1 MYYPFVRKAL
11 FQLDPERAHEVTFQQ
26 LRRVTG
32 TPLEM
37 LVRQKVPARPVTCMG
52 LTFKNPLGLAA
63 GLDKN
68 GECIDAL
75 GAMGFGSIEIG
86 TVTPRPQPGNDKPR
100 IFRLVDAEGLI
111 NRMGFNNHG
120 VDNLVENV
128 KKAHFDGVLGINI
141 GKQNSSPLSGA
152 LADYQECMDK
162 LYPLADYLAIDIS
175 CPNTPELTKLQGE
188 DELGPLLKGIADKR
202 KELAD
207 RTGRLVPITVKISPD
222 LDDDAIRRAA
232 DQFVEYGMDAVT
244 ATNTTLAR
252 DNIKGLPNADQVG
265 GLSGR
270 PLFERSTA
278 VVRVLSDHLKG
289 TLPIIASGGVM
300 TPEDAVAKMEAGA
313 SLVQLYTGFIYK
325 MLGVPET
332 LFTPLFAV
340 ARMAGWSAHRMEE
353 LFCAHRIIRPAYR
366 PVIEPLEYKPLADR

>member
-1 MYYPFVRKAL
+1 MLYDLARSVLFRLSPETAHAVIMNNIDWAVPFGLIKL
-11 FQLDPERAHEVTFQQ
+11 VTHI
-26 LRRVTG
+26 
-32 TPLEM
+32 P
-37 LVRQKVPARPVTCMG
+37 KDDPVTVMG
-52 LTFKNPLGLAA
+52 LRFPNAIGLAA
-63 GLDKN
+63 GMDKT
-68 GECIDAL
+68 GSHVSSL
-75 GAMGFGSIEIG
+75 GGMGFGHIEVG
-86 TVTPRPQPGNDKPR
+86 TITPRPQTGNPKPR
-100 IFRLVDAEGLI
+100 CWRVIPTKGVI
-111 NRMGFNNHG
+111 NHMGFNNCG
-120 VDNLVENV
+120 ADQAIKNL
-128 KKAHFDGVLGINI
+128 KSADAFRLRGGILGINI

-313 SLVQLYTGFIYK
+313 SLVQLYTGFIYSGPA
-325 MLGVPET
+325 LI
-332 LFTPLFAV
+332 A
-340 ARMAGWSAHRMEE
+340 SAAE
-353 LFCAHRIIRPAYR
+353 AI
-366 PVIEPLEYKPLADR
+366 ADWRHSRKA